1 MAHLVEERHIPPEQT
16 LALTFSNRAA
26 GEMRERLERSGLPG
40 ERMPIM
46 TIHAFAGTL
55 LREYASQV
63 PHTPDEAELTA
74 DFRILDEANAYL
86 LMEGLLGELP
96 LHYYRSLG
104 NPTGRLRTL
113 LDDFSHARDELLTSA
128 DYLALVDAMKRT
140 PAPGTGGGDRDVGEQ
155 TAQKGHGQKVQ
166 PSDGAFTDEQIA
178 RARERAEAYAV
189 WDRALRRRG
198 LVDFGGLIQR
208 AVELLRAHSSH
219 SGRGAQA
226 LFPRYSWMSFRI
238 RIARRPNCCC

>member
-1 MAHLVEERHIPPEQT
+1 MAGPGTGKTATLVGRVAHLVEERHIPPEKV

-46 TIHAFAGTL
+46 TIHAFAATL
-55 LREYASQV
+55 LREYASHV
-63 PHTPDEAELTA
+63 PHAPDEAELTA

-113 LDDFSHARDELLTSA
+113 LDDFSHARDELLTPA
-128 DYLALVDAMKRT
+128 DYLALVDAMKRM
-140 PAPGTGGGDRDVGEQ
+140 PAPDEVAAIESPGG
-155 TAQKGHGQKVQ
+155 AKKGQGKRHSRPMARLPMSRLRGRASGPRLCGLGPGVT
-166 PSDGAFTDEQIA
+166 SA
-178 RARERAEAYAV
+178 RAGG
-189 WDRALRRRG
+189 LRRPDSARG
-198 LVDFGGLIQR
+198 R
-208 AVELLRAHSSH
+208 TAARRTRR
-219 SGRGAQA
+219 SGRRARA
-226 LFPRYSWMSFRI
+226 LFPG
-238 RIARRPNCCC
+238 ARG